1 MKTSVSGSLVTLLMP
16 SLSLFSNQESKSQMN
31 LPRDSKPISK
41 ELIMNSKKKNMKVV
55 QNLMNLGN
63 SFSLWLS
70 SMPLF

>member
-31 LPRDSKPISK
+31 LPKDSKPISK

>member
-1 MKTSVSGSLVTLLMP
+1 MP

-31 LPRDSKPISK
+31 LPKDSKPISK